1 MNKNKYDIIMP
12 IGNDQEITILSINSA
27 LNQTHLYKNFIFI
40 IDTKSDRE
48 ANNIK
53 NKLNHVE
60 RSIIIRTPRVG
71 QGAARQ
77 AGIKAASSEFIAFL
91 DSDDIWHP
99 KKIELQ
105 LNQLRK
111 EKADFS
117 FCSYKAID
125 INNKLLL
132 FNVHCKKK
140 ISLLDLLVSCPIG
153 TSTVLCK
160 TKIFHQNLIFSDSR
174 KRCDYI
180 TWFKIWRDLKPKHS
194 VFSEYAVLIIKHSNS
209 ISSSYWTSTSGYF
222 SMQKAFKSLRFL
234 TFFSYAYAF
243 LYSLFQIIVK
253 IKRKYFNKLL
263 ENSKLIKNSDI
274 EHYFKN

>member
-1 MNKNKYDIIMP
+1 MP
-12 IGNDQEITILSINSA
+12 IGHDQDITKLSINSA

-40 IDTKSDRE
+40 IDTKSDIE

-60 RSIIIRTPRVG
+60 RSIIIKTNRVG

-99 KKIELQ
+99 RKIELQ
-105 LNQLRK
+105 LNQLQK

-125 INNKLLL
+125 HNNKLLL

-140 ISLLDLLVSCPIG
+140 ISLKNLLISCPIG

-160 TKIFHQNLIFSDSR
+160 KKIFNENLMFSDSR

-209 ISSSYWTSTSGYF
+209 ISSRYWTSTSGYF
-222 SMQKAFKSLRFL
+222 SMQKAFKSLGFYP
-234 TFFSYAYAF
+234 FFSYVYAF

-253 IKRKYFNKLL
+253 IKRKYFNRLL
-263 ENSKLIKNSDI
+263 KNSKLIKNSDI
-274 EHYFKN
+274 KHYFKN